1 MVFFHP
7 FSRPLSRLVFSVCL
21 LHFVAGPESSAETF
35 RDNVEPLLTNSCLG
49 CHDSGGDNGLDLES
63 LDSSLQD
70 RDTFRV
76 WEKVYDR
83 VRAGEMPPASEERP
97 NPEEV
102 RRALEALDDA
112 LRDACSKRQQRV
124 GRVPARRLTKLELGY
139 TFQDLLG
146 IDALV
151 TSNIPDEVE
160 SGSFDTVG
168 ANQRISAV
176 HMESYLA
183 AADKAL
189 NHAIQIGQNP
199 YRTTDVDLSWLDEW
213 HEKPLQ
219 LGGSITRRLK
229 YGPGIV
235 LFRDIDYLTQFRHY
249 VAKPG
254 VYRLK
259 AKVAAYQSPR
269 EMTAKLIVKDQS
281 GGARLVLSQDV
292 TTGRPQWLEVETFL
306 QPGETPYLTFRWE
319 KDFGDIFSAGGARN
333 FKGAGLAILKQQV
346 EGPLHETWPP
356 PSTTELLAGL
366 HLTNASRNHPNGEAS
381 QLGRSDEQKEQ
392 VTRVVRSVAPRLFRR
407 EVSDEELVPFLQLAE
422 PAIAQG
428 RSPIEVVKVP
438 LRAMLSSPSFLMF
451 SSRPGPLNDEALANR
466 LSYFLWRSMLDEE
479 LFSLAHQGQLS
490 RPEILREQV
499 DRMLGDERA
508 RRFVGDFLGQWLRL
522 SKVDATSPDEGL
534 YPEFDELLGSS
545 IPQEPLYF
553 FRHLIAENLPLEN
566 LIDSDFAFVN
576 RRLAEHYGIPNV
588 EGQEFRKVTLSPESP
603 RGGILTQAAVLKT
616 TANGTT
622 TSPVM
627 RGNFVLT
634 NFLGTPPSPPPPDVG
649 SIEPDTRGR
658 TTIREVLAAHREIE
672 SCNQCHREIDPPG
685 FALECFDPIGGFREH
700 YRISGGELRF
710 GDFTKPAPPRQGRP
724 VDSSGVTSNGESFE
738 GIEQYKTLLLREK
751 EQIARNFVSQL
762 VVFATGGE
770 IEFSDRDAI
779 ADLLDQTRADG
790 FRIRDMIHQVVQSD
804 LFLHQ

>member
-1 MVFFHP
+1 MVFFHLIP
-7 FSRPLSRLVFSVCL
+7 RVPLRLLFAAL
-21 LHFVAGPESSAETF
+21 LLYFVATAKSAAETF
-35 RDNVEPLLTNSCLG
+35 RDKVEPLLTNSCVA
-49 CHDSGGDNGLDLES
+49 CHDFDGDNGFDLET

-76 WEKVYDR
+76 WEQVYDR
-83 VRAGEMPPASEERP
+83 VRAGEMPPASEQRP
-97 NPEEV
+97 NHDDV
-102 RRALEALDDA
+102 RRALDALDEALH
-112 LRDACSKRQQRV
+112 DACSKRRRLV

-146 IDALV
+146 IDAVV

-160 SGSFDTVG
+160 AGSFDTVG
-168 ANQRISAV
+168 ANQRISAF

-189 NHAIQIGQNP
+189 NQAIQTGRNP
-199 YRTTDVDLSWLDEW
+199 YRKTEVDFSWLDEW

-219 LGGSITRRLK
+219 LGGSVTRRLK

-235 LFRDIDYLTQFRHY
+235 LFRDIDYLTQFRHH

-269 EMTAKLIVKDQS
+269 EITAKLIVKDQS

-292 TTGRPQWLEVETFL
+292 MKGRPQWLEVDTFL
-306 QPGETPYLTFRWE
+306 EPGETAYLTFRWE
-319 KDFGDIFSAGGARN
+319 KDFGDIFSAGSAQN

-356 PSTTELLAGL
+356 PSTGQLLLGMPM
-366 HLTNASRNHPNGEAS
+366 TPASSDDSNVGA
-381 QLGRSDEQKEQ
+381 LRSEHSAERKDQ
-392 VTRVVRSVAPRLFRR
+392 VERVVRSVAPRLFRR
-407 EVSDEELVPFLQLAE
+407 TVSEEELAPFLHLAE

-428 RSPIEVVKVP
+428 RSPIEVVKIP
-438 LRAMLSSPSFLMF
+438 LRAMLSSPAFLMF
-451 SSRPGPLNDEALANR
+451 SSQPGPLTDEALANR
-466 LSYFLWRSMLDEE
+466 LSYFLWRSMPDEE
-479 LFSLAHQGQLS
+479 LFALARAGVLS
-490 RPEILREQV
+490 RPEVLRQQV

-508 RRFVGDFLGQWLRL
+508 QRFVSDFLGQWLRL

-534 YPEFDELLGSS
+534 YPEFDELLGNS
-545 IPQEPLYF
+545 IPQEPFYF
-553 FRHLIAENLPLEN
+553 FRHLIQENLPLET
-566 LIDSDFAFVN
+566 LIDSEFAFVN
-576 RRLAEHYGIPNV
+576 RRLAEHYRIPDV
-588 EGQEFRKVTLSPESP
+588 EGQEFRKVTLPPEST

-649 SIEPDTRGR
+649 SIEPDTRGQ
-658 TTIREVLAAHREIE
+658 TTIREILAAHREIE
-672 SCNQCHREIDPPG
+672 SCNRCHREIDPPG

-724 VDSSGVTSNGESFE
+724 VDSSGVTSDGESFS
-738 GIEQYKTLLLREK
+738 GIEEYKRLLLGKK

-762 VVFATGGE
+762 VVFSTGGE
-770 IEFSDRDAI
+770 IEFSDRNAI
-779 ADLLDQTRADG
+779 SDLLDDTRADR
-790 FRIRDMIHQVVQSD
+790 FRLRDIIHQVVQSD